1 MFSKILSAGILQTAP
16 DGYRYLNRGHNRILV
31 LIPGWAFDA
40 KIFEPL
46 DLDFD
51 YLVPRKIDIA
61 RFNADLAD
69 ALFQKKIK
77 EVSLLGWSMG
87 GFLAVGFLKEYGEA
101 VRDIFLVSMRRSY
114 SRQEIRSE
122 STELKKDP
130 TAYLTAFYRNCFM
143 GQTHAFR
150 WFKKHLFRSYI
161 ENFDLGSLLRGLDY
175 LMQQE
180 LEPALLK
187 RDNTHII
194 HGKKDRIAPLS
205 EILEFLGAPPFP
217 PVSIIEKTGH
227 LPFLEPGFKEGIK
240 RL

>member
-1 MFSKILSAGILQTAP
+1 
-16 DGYRYLNRGHNRILV
+16 
-31 LIPGWAFDA
+31 
-40 KIFEPL
+40 
-46 DLDFD
+46 
-51 YLVPRKIDIA
+51 
-61 RFNADLAD
+61 
-69 ALFQKKIK
+69 
-77 EVSLLGWSMG
+77 
-87 GFLAVGFLKEYGEA
+87 
-101 VRDIFLVSMRRSY
+101 
-114 SRQEIRSE
+114 
-122 STELKKDP
+122 
-130 TAYLTAFYRNCFM
+130 M

-161 ENFDLGSLLRGLDY
+161 ENFDMGSLLRGLDY